1 MEASKSLFMFSCWNS
16 HAPACMLTFMSQ
28 EPVAPS
34 RVSIFVNGR
43 TRQVSGAM
51 TLGELAADCRL
62 DARRLLVELNGE
74 TLPRDTWPAHAVQ
87 HGDRIEFIRVVA
99 GG

>member
-1 MEASKSLFMFSCWNS
+1 MNEEP
-16 HAPACMLTFMSQ
+16 APG
-28 EPVAPS
+28 

-43 TRQVSGAM
+43 ARQVAGAM
-51 TLGELAADCRL
+51 TLGELASDCRL

-74 TLPRDTWPAHAVQ
+74 TLARDSWPGLPVR
-87 HGDRIEFIRVVA
+87 HGDRVEFIRVVA

>member
-1 MEASKSLFMFSCWNS
+1 
-16 HAPACMLTFMSQ
+16 MS
-28 EPVAPS
+28 EELHG

-43 TRQVSGAM
+43 ARQAPGTM

-62 DARRLLVELNGE
+62 DAKQVLVEVNGE
-74 TLPRDTWPAHAVQ
+74 TLPREEWPARVVR

>member
-1 MEASKSLFMFSCWNS
+1 M
-16 HAPACMLTFMSQ
+16 TD
-28 EPVAPS
+28 EPVSPGRIS
-34 RVSIFVNGR
+34 LFVNGR
-43 TRQVSGAM
+43 ARQVNGTT
-51 TLGELAADCRL
+51 TLGELAASCGL

-74 TLPRDTWPAHAVQ
+74 TLAREEWPARTLQ